1 MNTRL
6 LLNLSLLIGVIAIG
20 IFIVN
25 SPDKDEADII
35 RLGGPDISEIKNIFI
50 QSDGLADI
58 QLQRTSDN
66 NWLMTQ
72 PYKVK
77 ANSTPINEILKLTN
91 AISHS
96 RFSAAGKNLRDYN
109 LQPARASLHFNDDE
123 YVFGNIEHI
132 NKRRYLLKGD
142 TIHLVTDLFYHRLRT
157 NTESFI
163 SPQLIPD
170 NISITALNLP
180 DLVLNKSSQ
189 GDWMVSGKNAADK
202 NSSPDAIQVLLDHWQ
217 HKRAIQILP
226 AKPTD
231 SKKEIL
237 ITFSDNSEIRFTLVQ
252 SDNDLI
258 LIRADLGFQ
267 YHLPVSAANDLLTL
281 ASNNTTQ

>member
-1 MNTRL
+1 MSARL
-6 LLNLSLLIGVIAIG
+6 LLNLSLLIGVIAVG
-20 IFIVN
+20 LFIAN
-25 SPDKDEADII
+25 SPDESEADTI
-35 RLGGPDISEIKNIFI
+35 RLGGPNASDIKYILI
-50 QSDGLADI
+50 QSDGLSDI
-58 QLQRTSDN
+58 QLQKTNEQWFMTS
-66 NWLMTQ
+66 
-72 PYKVK
+72 PYKVR
-77 ANSTPINEILKLTN
+77 ANDVPINEILKLTN

-96 RFSAAGKNLRDYN
+96 RFSAAGKNLRDYD

-170 NISITALNLP
+170 NVSITALTLP
-180 DLVLNKSSQ
+180 DLVLNKSAQ
-189 GDWMVSGKNAADK
+189 DDWMISGKSASDK
-202 NSSPDAIQVLLDHWQ
+202 NSSPDAIQILLDHWQ

-231 SKKEIL
+231 STKEIL

-252 SDNDLI
+252 SNKELI

-281 ASNNTTQ
+281 TSINTTK

>member
-1 MNTRL
+1 MNARL
-6 LLNLSLLIGVIAIG
+6 LLNLSLLVGVIAIG
-20 IFIVN
+20 VFIAN
-25 SPDKDEADII
+25 SPDKNEADII

-58 QLQRTSDN
+58 QLQQTTDN

-77 ANSTPINEILKLTN
+77 ANSTPINEILKLTK

-96 RFSAAGKNLRDYN
+96 RFSAVGKNLRDYD

-132 NKRRYLLKGD
+132 NKRRYLLKD
-142 TIHLVTDLFYHRLRT
+142 NTIHLVTDLFYHRLRT

-163 SPQLIPD
+163 SPQLVPD
-170 NISITALNLP
+170 DVKITSLKLP
-180 DLVLNKSSQ
+180 ELELNKSAQ
-189 GDWMVSGKNAADK
+189 GEWMISGNKSSKN
-202 NSSPDAIQVLLDHWQ
+202 NIPTDAIQTLLDHWQ

-231 SKKEIL
+231 STKEIF
-237 ITFSDNSEIRFTLVQ
+237 ITFSDDSKIRFTLVQ
-252 SDNDLI
+252 SNKELI

-281 ASNNTTQ
+281 AGSNATK